1 MPPSMPRC
9 LTARMSPPGHHG
21 WACRGTLT
29 SLSVST
35 ALIGP
40 RNSFAG
46 LFLFAPAGRPG
57 QSARKSPSLSSQ
69 AVWAAPAARRGH
81 LFAVA
86 ITKKKGDPWISVPH
100 ARGSR

>member
-1 MPPSMPRC
+1 MMPPSINP
-9 LTARMSPPGHHG
+9 
-21 WACRGTLT
+21 T
-29 SLSVST
+29 SLSAPA
-35 ALIGP
+35 ALFGP
-40 RNSFAG
+40 RVHPAG

-69 AVWAAPAARRGH
+69 AVLAAPAARRGH

-86 ITKKKGDPWISVPH
+86 ITKKKGDPWISVSP